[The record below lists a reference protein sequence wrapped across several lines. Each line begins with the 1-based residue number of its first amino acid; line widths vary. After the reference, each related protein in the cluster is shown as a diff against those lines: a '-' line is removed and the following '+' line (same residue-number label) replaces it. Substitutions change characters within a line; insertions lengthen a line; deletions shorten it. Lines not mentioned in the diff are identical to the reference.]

1 MNARLPRVNQLLKK
15 ELSSILSREIAFPDG
30 CLVSVSRVEATPNL
44 QQARI
49 YITVFPAD
57 KKQEVLDALQGRVYD
72 IQQQINR
79 RLKMRPVP
87 RIEIRSDEG
96 ESKAQRIREILDSL

>member
-1 MNARLPRVNQLLKK
+1 MNARIPRVNQLLKK
-15 ELSSILSREIAFPDG
+15 ELSSILSREIVFPDG
-30 CLVSVSRVEATPNL
+30 CLVSISRAEATPNL

-57 KKQEVLDALQGRVYD
+57 KQKEVLDALQFRVYD
-72 IQQQINR
+72 IQQQLNK

-87 RIEIRSDEG
+87 RIEICPDEG
-96 ESKAQRIREILDSL
+96 ESKAQRIQEILDSL

>member
-1 MNARLPRVNQLLKK
+1 VSERIPRVNQLLKK
-15 ELSSILSREIAFPDG
+15 EFGSILSRGASLPEN

-44 QQARI
+44 QQAKI

-57 KKQEVLDALQGRVYD
+57 EKEEVLRSLQGQIYG
-72 IQQQINR
+72 IQQTLNK

-87 RIEIRSDEG
+87 RIEIVFDEG
-96 ESKAQRIREILDSL
+96 ELKAQKIREILDSL